1 MPQEK
6 FRFLHRSDTAFRIR
20 SFLATLIDT
29 LGALLVLV
37 VAIVAVAERTTI
49 PPSKTGLILSVT
61 LAMQQAVTML
71 VRQTAEVEN
80 NMASIERF
88 EFYAKK
94 LPQEAALDLPSTAP
108 PPEWP
113 SRGRISM
120 RNVELR
126 YRPELPAVIRNFNLE
141 IGAGEKV
148 GVVGR
153 TGAGK
158 KEPNS
163 PYRSAMR

>member
-1 MPQEK
+1 M
-6 FRFLHRSDTAFRIR
+6 
-20 SFLATLIDT
+20 IDT
-29 LGALLVLV
+29 LGAFLVLV

-61 LAMQQAVTML
+61 LGMQQAVTML

-94 LPQEAALDLPSTAP
+94 LPQEAALDLPATAP

-113 SRGRISM
+113 SQGQISM
-120 RNVELR
+120 RNVVVR
-126 YRPELPAVIRNFNLE
+126 YRPELPAVLRNLTLD

-153 TGAGK
+153 TGAG
-158 KEPNS
+158 ELSSIRVPV
-163 PYRSAMR
+163 

>member
-1 MPQEK
+1 VPREK
-6 FRFLHRSDTAFRIR
+6 FRFLNRADIAHLVR

-108 PPEWP
+108 PPDWP
-113 SRGRISM
+113 SQGRISM
-120 RNVELR
+120 RNVEIR
-126 YRPELPAVIRNFNLE
+126 YRPELPAVIRNFDLE

-158 KEPNS
+158 ES
-163 PYRSAMR
+163 RSHHTVRR